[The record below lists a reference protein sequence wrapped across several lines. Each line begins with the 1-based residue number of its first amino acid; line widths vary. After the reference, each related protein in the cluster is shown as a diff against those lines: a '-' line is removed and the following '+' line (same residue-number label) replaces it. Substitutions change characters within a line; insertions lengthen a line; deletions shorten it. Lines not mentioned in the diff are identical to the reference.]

1 MRDSK
6 SNEFKQ
12 KKKKSQSYKISLG
25 IGKKKKKKKR
35 EIASKRII
43 RFGNLRKKWWIPYR
57 ERERLI
63 EALIGTFKW
72 LYAESTSL
80 EVQKKKR

>member
-1 MRDSK
+1 MNLSK
-6 SNEFKQ
+6 

-57 ERERLI
+57 EREVNRGLDRD
-63 EALIGTFKW
+63 
-72 LYAESTSL
+72 
-80 EVQKKKR
+80 V